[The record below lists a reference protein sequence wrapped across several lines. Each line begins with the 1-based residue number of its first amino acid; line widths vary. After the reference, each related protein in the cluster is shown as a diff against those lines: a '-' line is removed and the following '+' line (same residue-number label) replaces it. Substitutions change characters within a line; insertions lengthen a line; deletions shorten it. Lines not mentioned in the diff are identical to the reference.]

1 MGKCQDLAKWE
12 TFASHRPKAAPG
24 GAGTVLGKMWAIG
37 ESPREQEPPV
47 KQPLEAGKLEKKTAR
62 ALAVSSYAGVSAAM
76 SLILVT
82 SRMSSG

>member
-37 ESPREQEPPV
+37 ESPREQQPPV
-47 KQPLEAGKLEKKTAR
+47 KQPLEAGKLEKKQPE
-62 ALAVSSYAGVSAAM
+62 L
-76 SLILVT
+76 LLFPVT
-82 SRMSSG
+82 LEFLLLCRSFL